1 MSKNYATAGTTSRR
15 GQAYLLLQRAG
26 NMKGSSPRPSVKA
39 AGANE
44 HAVVSLDD
52 VKSVALD
59 SMPDVDVLPE
69 TFQECYRYSVSPCI
83 CRVFVLINFMK

>member
-1 MSKNYATAGTTSRR
+1 MSRNYGATGASSRR
-15 GQAYLLLQRAG
+15 GHAYLMFQRAG

-44 HAVVSLDD
+44 HATVSLDD

-59 SMPDVDVLPE
+59 SMPDVDVLPP
-69 TFQECYRYSVSPCI
+69 ECYR
-83 CRVFVLINFMK
+83 